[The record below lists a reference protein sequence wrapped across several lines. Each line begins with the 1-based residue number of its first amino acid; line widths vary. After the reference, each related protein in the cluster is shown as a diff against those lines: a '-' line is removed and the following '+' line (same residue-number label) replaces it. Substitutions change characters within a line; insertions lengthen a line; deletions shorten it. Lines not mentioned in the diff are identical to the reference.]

1 MIRVFCVPIVALI
14 ALVPPV
20 ARAQSLCSVAGTT
33 GKCSPDISLNVPAT
47 ITNPALLSFTVSPS
61 TTLTATA
68 TLTDMNVVDGMSTG
82 SIATVTV
89 QGNRT
94 WSISV
99 KANSALWTPTGVGAW
114 TTKPASDLH
123 WSLTPT
129 GTSTAISTTA
139 STLMTGAPS
148 AGTPISVYFRPV
160 VHWLT
165 DTPGNYTMGITFTIT
180 AP

>member
-1 MIRVFCVPIVALI
+1 MRRAVLI
-14 ALVPPV
+14 SLISLLPA
-20 ARAQSLCSVAGTT
+20 AAGAQTTCSVTGTS
-33 GKCSPDISLNVPAT
+33 GKCSPVVSMASPGT

-61 TTLTATA
+61 TTLSATA
-68 TLTDMNVVDGMSTG
+68 SVSDMDDVTGMATG
-82 SIATVTV
+82 SIATLTV

-94 WSISV
+94 WTISV
-99 KANSALWTPTGVGAW
+99 KGNSALWSASAGAW
-114 TTKPASDLH
+114 TSKPVSDLH

-129 GTSTAISTTA
+129 GASTALSTTGG
-139 STLMTGAPS
+139 TLVAGSPG
-148 AGTPISVYFRPV
+148 AGTVTTVYFRPV